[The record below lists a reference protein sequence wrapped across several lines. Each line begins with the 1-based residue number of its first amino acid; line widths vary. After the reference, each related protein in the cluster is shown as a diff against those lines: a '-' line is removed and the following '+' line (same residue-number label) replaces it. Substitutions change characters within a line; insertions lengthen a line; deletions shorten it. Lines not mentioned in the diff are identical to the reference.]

1 MNIIYNLKNPG
12 RALNKIL
19 LVFENFILSRK
30 YNLELYERKQNEI
43 FNSLNFDRRESL
55 QKLIDLK
62 KNINYPVREMSSE
75 HEIIFSAIASKKKV
89 NKILEIGTFDGWNSY
104 LLSKL
109 FPSSQIVT
117 LDLDEKDRNFSKF
130 YNRQDKLNDFILERN
145 KILKKSDNIVFRK
158 TNSINMIN
166 FKEKYDLIWIDGAHG
181 YPVATIDIV
190 NALNLVE
197 KEGIILCDDVF
208 IQRPINEDKMYSSLA
223 SYETLKSFEEQ
234 KIIKLFLFYKRLSK
248 KFNLNPKT
256 RQYIGLVKPLN

>member
-43 FNSLNFDRRESL
+43 FNSLNFDRGESL

-117 LDLDEKDRNFSKF
+117 LDLDEKAVLD
-130 YNRQDKLNDFILERN
+130 
-145 KILKKSDNIVFRK
+145 LKNQNIFRM
-158 TNSINMIN
+158 N
-166 FKEKYDLIWIDGAHG
+166 
-181 YPVATIDIV
+181 
-190 NALNLVE
+190 
-197 KEGIILCDDVF
+197 
-208 IQRPINEDKMYSSLA
+208 
-223 SYETLKSFEEQ
+223 
-234 KIIKLFLFYKRLSK
+234 
-248 KFNLNPKT
+248 
-256 RQYIGLVKPLN
+256 

>member
-1 MNIIYNLKNPG
+1 M
-12 RALNKIL
+12 
-19 LVFENFILSRK
+19 
-30 YNLELYERKQNEI
+30 
-43 FNSLNFDRRESL
+43 
-55 QKLIDLK
+55 
-62 KNINYPVREMSSE
+62 
-75 HEIIFSAIASKKKV
+75 
-89 NKILEIGTFDGWNSY
+89 GTFDGWNSY

-117 LDLDEKDRNFSKF
+117 LDLDEKIKNFSKF
-130 YNRQDKLNDFILERN
+130 YNRQDKLNDFILERD
-145 KILKKSDNIVFRK
+145 KILKKSDNIIFRK

>member
-1 MNIIYNLKNPG
+1 M
-12 RALNKIL
+12 
-19 LVFENFILSRK
+19 SRK

-117 LDLDEKDRNFSKF
+117 LDLDEKDKNFSKF
-130 YNRQDKLNDFILERN
+130 YNRQDKLNDFILERD
-145 KILKKSDNIVFRK
+145 KILKKSDNIIFRK

-181 YPVATIDIV
+181 YV
-190 NALNLVE
+190 LL
-197 KEGIILCDDVF
+197 
-208 IQRPINEDKMYSSLA
+208 R
-223 SYETLKSFEEQ
+223 
-234 KIIKLFLFYKRLSK
+234 
-248 KFNLNPKT
+248 
-256 RQYIGLVKPLN
+256 

>member
-43 FNSLNFDRRESL
+43 FNSLNFDRGESL

-75 HEIIFSAIASKKKV
+75 HEIIFSANLQKRV

-117 LDLDEKDRNFSKF
+117 LDLDEKDKNF
-130 YNRQDKLNDFILERN
+130 QVL
-145 KILKKSDNIVFRK
+145 
-158 TNSINMIN
+158 
-166 FKEKYDLIWIDGAHG
+166 
-181 YPVATIDIV
+181 
-190 NALNLVE
+190 
-197 KEGIILCDDVF
+197 
-208 IQRPINEDKMYSSLA
+208 
-223 SYETLKSFEEQ
+223 
-234 KIIKLFLFYKRLSK
+234 
-248 KFNLNPKT
+248 
-256 RQYIGLVKPLN
+256 

>member
-43 FNSLNFDRRESL
+43 FNSLNFDRGESL

-117 LDLDEKDRNFSKF
+117 LDLDEKDKNFSKF
-130 YNRQDKLNDFILERN
+130 YNRQDKLNDFILERD
-145 KILKKSDNIVFRK
+145 KIFKKV
-158 TNSINMIN
+158 
-166 FKEKYDLIWIDGAHG
+166 
-181 YPVATIDIV
+181 TI
-190 NALNLVE
+190 
-197 KEGIILCDDVF
+197 
-208 IQRPINEDKMYSSLA
+208 
-223 SYETLKSFEEQ
+223 
-234 KIIKLFLFYKRLSK
+234 
-248 KFNLNPKT
+248 
-256 RQYIGLVKPLN
+256 

>member
-43 FNSLNFDRRESL
+43 FNSLNFDRGESL

-117 LDLDEKDRNFSKF
+117 LDLDEKDKNFSKF
-130 YNRQDKLNDFILERN
+130 YNRQDKLNDFILERD
-145 KILKKSDNIVFRK
+145 KILKKV
-158 TNSINMIN
+158 
-166 FKEKYDLIWIDGAHG
+166 
-181 YPVATIDIV
+181 TI
-190 NALNLVE
+190 
-197 KEGIILCDDVF
+197 
-208 IQRPINEDKMYSSLA
+208 
-223 SYETLKSFEEQ
+223 
-234 KIIKLFLFYKRLSK
+234 
-248 KFNLNPKT
+248 
-256 RQYIGLVKPLN
+256 

>member
-43 FNSLNFDRRESL
+43 FNSLNFDRGESL

-117 LDLDEKDRNFSKF
+117 LDLDEKDKNFSKF
-130 YNRQDKLNDFILERN
+130 YNRQDKLNDFILERD
-145 KILKKSDNIVFRK
+145 KILKKSDNI
-158 TNSINMIN
+158 
-166 FKEKYDLIWIDGAHG
+166 
-181 YPVATIDIV
+181 
-190 NALNLVE
+190 
-197 KEGIILCDDVF
+197 ILG
-208 IQRPINEDKMYSSLA
+208 N
-223 SYETLKSFEEQ
+223 
-234 KIIKLFLFYKRLSK
+234 
-248 KFNLNPKT
+248 KFNY
-256 RQYIGLVKPLN
+256 QF

>member
-1 MNIIYNLKNPG
+1 MNIIYNLKNPL

-43 FNSLNFDRRESL
+43 FNSLNFDRKESL
-55 QKLIDLK
+55 QKLNDLK
-62 KNINYPVREMSSE
+62 KNIHYPIREMSSE
-75 HEIIFSAIASKKKV
+75 HEIIFSAISSKKKV

-145 KILKKSDNIVFRK
+145 KILKKK
-158 TNSINMIN
+158 
-166 FKEKYDLIWIDGAHG
+166 
-181 YPVATIDIV
+181 
-190 NALNLVE
+190 
-197 KEGIILCDDVF
+197 
-208 IQRPINEDKMYSSLA
+208 
-223 SYETLKSFEEQ
+223 
-234 KIIKLFLFYKRLSK
+234 
-248 KFNLNPKT
+248 
-256 RQYIGLVKPLN
+256 